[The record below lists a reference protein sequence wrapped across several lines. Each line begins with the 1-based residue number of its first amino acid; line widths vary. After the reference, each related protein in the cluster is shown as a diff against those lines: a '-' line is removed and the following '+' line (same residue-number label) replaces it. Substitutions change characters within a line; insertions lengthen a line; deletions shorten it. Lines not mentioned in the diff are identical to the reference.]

1 MKIFQKLKQGVSH
14 MVKPMIITIGNNKGG
29 VGKSTTCV
37 NLSAG
42 IASAGYQVL
51 VIDGDPQSNTTSTLL
66 PDFGLRENY
75 SLVKALEDPE
85 GAFSPNACPTRTEH
99 LEIVPNSI
107 RCMEWEVRS
116 YSSIDSVLG
125 FSRLLQNDKDISKYD
140 FVIID
145 TPPNIGP
152 MLRNALL
159 ISHSVLVPCPVGDQ
173 YALDGFSTFI
183 QVLFQAKQQNK
194 ALNLLGV
201 VLTKMDGRAV
211 THKKNKSRIR
221 AFFDAKGIPVFG
233 TEIRVNIDID
243 RAHSHRKTIFEFDA
257 TKSGAQDYLALAK
270 EVIERVQQKD

>member
-1 MKIFQKLKQGVSH
+1 MAG
-14 MVKPMIITIGNNKGG
+14 PCIITVGNNKGG

-42 IASAGYQVL
+42 LARDGASVL

-66 PDFGLRENY
+66 PDLGLRENS
-75 SLVKALEDPE
+75 SLVRALEDPE
-85 GAFSPNACPTRTEH
+85 GAFSPFACATRTEH

-116 YSSIDSVLG
+116 YSGIDSVLG
-125 FSRLLQNDKDISKYD
+125 FSRLLQNDKDLAKYD

-159 ISHSVLVPCPVGDQ
+159 ISDFVLVPCPVGDQ

-183 QVLFQAKQQNK
+183 QVLSQAKQQNK
-194 ALNLLGV
+194 KLLLLGV
-201 VLTKMDGRAV
+201 VLTKFDGRAM
-211 THKKNKSRIR
+211 THKKNKNRIR
-221 AFFDAKGIPVFG
+221 GFFDAKGIPVFE

-243 RAHSHRKTIFEFDA
+243 RAHSQRKTIFEFDA
-257 TKSGAQDYLALAK
+257 NKSGAQDYAALAR
-270 EVIERVQQKD
+270 ETFARVQKEA